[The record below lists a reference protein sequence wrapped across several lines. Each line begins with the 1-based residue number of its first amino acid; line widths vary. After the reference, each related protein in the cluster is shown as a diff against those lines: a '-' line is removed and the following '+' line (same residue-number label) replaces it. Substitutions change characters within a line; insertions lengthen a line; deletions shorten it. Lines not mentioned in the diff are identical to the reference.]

1 MQNASFADEM
11 YMMGINTLLLG
22 YEPFQTIHR
31 VLWRDLGSLFTR
43 ARKTESHSHG
53 RYDLVRVRKSVKPR
67 LLGMCSYQTYPYGI
81 PYIRILYC
89 TVDKKHTE
97 PLGYI
102 TETIVAY

>member
-1 MQNASFADEM
+1 M

-31 VLWRDLGSLFTR
+31 VLWRDLNSLFTR

-53 RYDLVRVRKSVKPR
+53 RYNYVRVRKSVQPR
-67 LLGMCSYQTYPYGI
+67 LLGMCSYQSYPYGI
-81 PYIRILYC
+81 PYIRILYS
-89 TVDKKHTE
+89 TVDKKHSA